1 MQNVVGQVG
10 GKEAKISAVNSA
22 CIYTKTHITD
32 T

>member
-1 MQNVVGQVG
+1 MQNVIGQVG

-22 CIYTKTHITD
+22 CIYTKTHIID